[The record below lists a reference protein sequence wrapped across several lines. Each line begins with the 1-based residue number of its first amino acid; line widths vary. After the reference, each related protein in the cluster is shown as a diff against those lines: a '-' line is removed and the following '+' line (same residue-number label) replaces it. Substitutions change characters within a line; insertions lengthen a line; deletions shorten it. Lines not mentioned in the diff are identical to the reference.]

1 MEPSAGGWSVLR
13 EFVRFTAQVLDRL
26 RGSERIGANN
36 RREGGDGKR
45 MPKAIR
51 LYVRGVDRFNRIVG
65 RLVMYLIFAMGGV
78 LLYSA
83 ISRSVFNMPLIWV
96 VEMAQF
102 TLAGYYLLGGSYS
115 MQMGSHV
122 RMDLLY
128 SRWQPKTRASMD
140 VFTILFLIFYL
151 VLLLLGGLSST
162 QYALEYGQKN
172 YSSWAPPL
180 APIKII
186 MTFGIFM
193 MLLQATSMFFKDLAK
208 ARGLE
213 I

>member
-1 MEPSAGGWSVLR
+1 
-13 EFVRFTAQVLDRL
+13 
-26 RGSERIGANN
+26 
-36 RREGGDGKR
+36 

-51 LYVRGVDRFNRIVG
+51 LYVHGVDRFNRIVG
-65 RLVMYLIFAMGGV
+65 RLVMYLIFVMGGV

-83 ISRSVFNMPLIWV
+83 LSRSLFNAPLIWV
-96 VEMAQF
+96 VEVAQF
-102 TLAGYYLLGGSYS
+102 MLAGYYLLGGSYS

-128 SRWQPKTRASMD
+128 SRWKPKTRASMD

-193 MLLQATSMFFKDLAK
+193 MLLQAFSMFFKDLAK

>member
-1 MEPSAGGWSVLR
+1 
-13 EFVRFTAQVLDRL
+13 
-26 RGSERIGANN
+26 
-36 RREGGDGKR
+36 

-51 LYVRGVDRFNRIVG
+51 LYVRGVDSFNRIVG

-83 ISRSVFNMPLIWV
+83 ISRSLFNVPLIWV

-102 TLAGYYLLGGSYS
+102 GLAAYYLLGGSYS

-128 SRWQPKTRASMD
+128 SRWKPKTRATMD
-140 VFTILFLIFYL
+140 VFTIFFLMFYL
-151 VLLLLGGLSST
+151 VMLLLGGLSST
-162 QYALEYGQKN
+162 QYALEYGQTN

-193 MLLQATSMFFKDLAK
+193 MLLQSISMFFKDLAK